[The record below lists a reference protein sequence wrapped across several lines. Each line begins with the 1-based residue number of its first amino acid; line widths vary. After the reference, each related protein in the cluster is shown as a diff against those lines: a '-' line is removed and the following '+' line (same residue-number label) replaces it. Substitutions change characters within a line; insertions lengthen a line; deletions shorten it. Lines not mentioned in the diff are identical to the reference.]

1 MPNNEKKPH
10 IPHDTGAKA
19 PADSNVHHEIP
30 SVANDHAQSDHPNDA
45 GTQISARDEI
55 ALIKQE
61 NLTGRQL
68 RIARRLAQKHGLQ
81 TTSDLDA
88 VRVLRNKGIDPF
100 QSSNN
105 MLKIAA
111 GNSGGPQANLPAT
124 VRRSEVAE
132 ARPIDEVDRQIEIRK
147 IQKDL
152 VKRRRRRIAAL
163 VTKLICFIAIP
174 TILAGYYFTRVATP
188 MYASFTEF
196 VIQKSDNPSLGAGAS
211 LLSGSMLDNIQDS
224 VSVQGYLSS
233 RDAML
238 RLDEDYGFKHAFQGE
253 KIDALQRLDN
263 DATNEAAYR
272 NYKKR
277 VRIGFD
283 PTEGI
288 IKMEVVTPN
297 PEQSYTFSKALIK
310 YAEQKVDLLTER
322 LRKDQMQGADE
333 SYQNAEMKFSEAQDR
348 VVELQEALGVIAPD
362 GEIAAQMSLI
372 QQIDSDIQLR
382 RLELVELLD
391 NPRPN
396 ATKVAVLKKSIES
409 RKNLVAELRDEMTTG
424 NNGELSLAMIT
435 AQLQAA
441 QSQLLMRRELLG
453 ASLLRLETSRV
464 EVNRQT
470 RYLSMSVSPV
480 KPDEATYPKA
490 FENTLLAFVVFAG
503 LFLMVSLTA
512 SILREQVTT

>member
-1 MPNNEKKPH
+1 MPNNEKKSH
-10 IPHDTGAKA
+10 IAHGTDADIPTHSNGPGAISSA
-19 PADSNVHHEIP
+19 
-30 SVANDHAQSDHPNDA
+30 ANDPAHSDHSMDA
-45 GTQISARDEI
+45 GTQMSARDEI
-55 ALIKQE
+55 NLIKQE

-68 RIARRLAQKHGLQ
+68 RMARRLAQKHGLQ

-88 VRVLRNKGIDPF
+88 VRVLRNKGTDPF

-105 MLKIAA
+105 MLKTAA
-111 GNSGGPQANLPAT
+111 GLGGAQSNLPAT
-124 VRRSEVAE
+124 VRRSDLAQ
-132 ARPIDEVDRQIEIRK
+132 ARPLDEVDRQIEIK
-147 IQKDL
+147 NIQKDL

-174 TILAGYYFTRVATP
+174 TILAGYYFIRVATP

-196 VIQKSDNPSLGAGAS
+196 VIQKSDNPNLGAGAS
-211 LLSGSMLDNIQDS
+211 LFSGSILDSVQDS

-238 RLDEDYGFKHAFQGE
+238 RLDKDLGFTQAFQGE
-253 KIDALQRLDN
+253 KIDALQRVDS

-283 PTEGI
+283 PTEGV
-288 IKMEVVTPN
+288 IKMEVVTPD
-297 PEQSYTFSKALIK
+297 PEQSYAFSRALIN

-322 LRKDQMQGADE
+322 LRKDQMKGADVG
-333 SYQNAEMKFSEAQDR
+333 YQNAELKYAEAQDR
-348 VVELQEALGVIAPD
+348 VVELQEALGVMAPN
-362 GEIAAQMSLI
+362 GEITAQMALI
-372 QQIDSDIQLR
+372 QQIESDIQIR
-382 RLELVELLD
+382 RLELVEMLD

-396 ATKVAVLKKSIES
+396 TTKVTILKKSIES
-409 RKNLVAELRDEMTTG
+409 RKNLVTELRDEMTIG
-424 NNGELSLAMIT
+424 SNGELSLAKIT
-435 AQLQAA
+435 AELQSA
-441 QSQLLMRRELLG
+441 QSQLIMRRELLG

-464 EVNRQT
+464 EATRQT
-470 RYLSMSVSPV
+470 RYLSMSVTPV

>member
-1 MPNNEKKPH
+1 MPNNKRDPH
-10 IPHDTGAKA
+10 IAHNAEAEK
-19 PADSNVHHEIP
+19 PA
-30 SVANDHAQSDHPNDA
+30 ANDHANPAQDA
-45 GTQISARDEI
+45 DAEKEMSARDEI
-55 ALIKQE
+55 ELIKQE

-100 QSSNN
+100 QFSNN
-105 MLKIAA
+105 MLKTAA
-111 GNSGGPQANLPAT
+111 GNHSGGPQSNLPAT
-124 VRRSEVAE
+124 VRRSDVAE
-132 ARPIDEVDRQIEIRK
+132 ARPVDEVDRQIEIK
-147 IQKDL
+147 NIQKDL
-152 VKRRRRRIAAL
+152 VKRRRRRVAAL

-211 LLSGSMLDNIQDS
+211 LLSGSILDNVQDS

-238 RLDEDYGFKHAFQGE
+238 RLDKDFGFKLAFQGE
-253 KIDALQRLDN
+253 KIDALQRLNN

-272 NYKKR
+272 NYQKR
-277 VRIGFD
+277 IRIGFD

-288 IKMEVVTPN
+288 IKMEVVTPD
-297 PEQSYTFSKALIK
+297 PEQSYAFSRALIN

-333 SYQNAEMKFSEAQDR
+333 SYQNAEVKFAEAQDR

-362 GEIAAQMSLI
+362 GEIAAQMALI
-372 QQIDSDIQLR
+372 QQIESDIQLR
-382 RLELVELLD
+382 RLELVEMLD

-396 ATKVAVLKKSIES
+396 TTKVTILKKSIES
-409 RKNLVAELRDEMTTG
+409 RKNLVTELRDEMTSS
-424 NNGELSLAMIT
+424 NNGELSLAKIT
-435 AQLQAA
+435 AELQSA

-464 EVNRQT
+464 EANRQT

-480 KPDEATYPKA
+480 KPDEAAYPKA

-503 LFLMVSLTA
+503 
-512 SILREQVTT
+512 